1 VAIRQPPANI
11 RKSKRYERQNH
22 HRNTGRNRGSNRCQG
37 TRTFPDSTGSFGPGR
52 VPRGTLNQNQ
62 VGQLLGPTRME
73 AEDFLAKHA
82 DLYDFDPGELRREA
96 EFLAKLPNPNQP
108 Q

>member
-1 VAIRQPPANI
+1 
-11 RKSKRYERQNH
+11 
-22 HRNTGRNRGSNRCQG
+22 
-37 TRTFPDSTGSFGPGR
+37 
-52 VPRGTLNQNQ
+52 
-62 VGQLLGPTRME
+62 ME